1 MGKQSTLEKLKDGIR
16 KFQIEVHAKKAEHYE
31 RVASTPQTPH
41 TLIIA
46 CADSRVDVEAITSSG
61 PGAIFVTRNVGNM
74 VPPYS
79 GTPGGV
85 TAVIEYAVA
94 ALNVKHLVVCGH
106 SDCGA
111 MKALLHPHQIADKP
125 SVAAWLKHA
134 DTARHVLRCHDHGE
148 ADALPLLIEENVV
161 AQLDHLRTLP
171 MVAARLITGALQ
183 IHGWVYDIAQAGLH
197 VFDPGP
203 RAFVPLDDPAKY
215 GPSVGAARATDPVIA

>member
-1 MGKQSTLEKLKDGIR
+1 MQSLIEGFHHFRSSIFPDQRALYEK
-16 KFQIEVHAKKAEHYE
+16 
-31 RVASTPQTPH
+31 VAAGQSPH
-41 TLIIA
+41 TMIIT
-46 CADSRVDVEAITSSG
+46 CSDSRILLERIFCCE
-61 PGAIFVTRNVGNM
+61 PGELFVYRNAGNI
-74 VPPYS
+74 VPPYAQHVS
-79 GTPGGV
+79 GEV
-85 TAVIEYAVA
+85 AAIEYAVEI
-94 ALNVKHLVVCGH
+94 LKVQHIVVCGH

-183 IHGWVYDIAQAGLH
+183 IHGWVYDIAQAGLY